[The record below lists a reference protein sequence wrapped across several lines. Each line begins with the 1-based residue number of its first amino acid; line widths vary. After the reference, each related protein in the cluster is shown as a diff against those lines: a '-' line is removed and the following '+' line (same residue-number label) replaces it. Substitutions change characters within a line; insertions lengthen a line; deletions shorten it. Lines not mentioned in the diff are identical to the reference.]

1 MPDRDPTDA
10 GAKGRALAGIGA
22 YVLMAIGLTGLVG
35 LVVPVGLVWG
45 GIALLVGA
53 TVPGVLLLVREG
65 RPLARM
71 GLPLD
76 RHAPLEVAW
85 GFAAGLAAVAAVLT
99 LMWTTGAVRWRADEG
114 GVAGF
119 VAGGGVWAA
128 RLAVP
133 ALAEEVALRGY
144 LLRTAAAAFGAGW
157 ALLGTSVLFGLLH
170 LGNPSVGLLGVAG
183 IVAAGL
189 ALGALA
195 LRTGALW
202 WAAGAHLG
210 WNWALAWPA
219 DLPVS
224 GLELAD
230 TPGLDA
236 TLAGPVWWS
245 GGAFGP
251 EASAAAVGVL
261 GALAA
266 WVWWGRGFTPRS
278 HRTKTERTRRGVR

>member
-1 MPDRDPTDA
+1 MRDPHRV
-10 GAKGRALAGIGA
+10 GARSTGRALAGIGA

-35 LVVPVGLVWG
+35 IVVPPGLVWG
-45 GIALLVGA
+45 GLALLVGA
-53 TVPGVLLLVREG
+53 TVPGVLLLARDG
-65 RPLARM
+65 RPLEGM
-71 GLPLD
+71 GMPLD
-76 RHAPLEVAW
+76 RHVPAELAW
-85 GFAAGLAAVAAVLT
+85 GFAAGLGAVAAVLA
-99 LMWTTGAVRWRADEG
+99 LLGATGAVRWRPDGG
-114 GVAGF
+114 GVVEF
-119 VAGGGVWAA
+119 VAGGTAWAL

-144 LLRTAAAAFGAGW
+144 LLWTAAAAFGGGW
-157 ALLGTSVLFGLLH
+157 ALVGTSVLFGLLH
-170 LGNPSVGLLGVAG
+170 LGNPEVGGLGIAG

-189 ALGALA
+189 VLGALV

-236 TLAGPVWWS
+236 AVAGPAWWS

-251 EASAAAVGVL
+251 EASAAAVLVL
-261 GALAA
+261 SASAA
-266 WVWWGRGFTPRS
+266 WVWWGRGLVPAPT
-278 HRTKTERTRRGVR
+278 RTKREP